1 MEHLALSVKT
11 KIEALFT
18 AMQARELLFHLIGR
32 FHRFGF
38 QSVHA
43 HFPLLGQPNAAY
55 TTSRLRIGYT
65 TMSKFD
71 FFDDFRTRHL
81 YKQKTLQ
88 YIYNVGFVWV
98 WAPFIRLTRRRER
111 DSNPRNL
118 SVQRFSR
125 PPRSTTLPSLPA
137 FCSNASAKVEYFPD
151 SKNIHRI

>member
-1 MEHLALSVKT
+1 MIYGALSIICENEK
-11 KIEALFT
+11 KALFT

-98 WAPFIRLTRRRER
+98 WAPFIRLTQRRER
-111 DSNPRNL
+111 SVNL
-118 SVQRFSR
+118 SPYMLKSQRFYYFKLAIGNELGTNF
-125 PPRSTTLPSLPA
+125 ST
-137 FCSNASAKVEYFPD
+137 
-151 SKNIHRI
+151 